1 MSFAFK
7 TIAMSRGLLLTA
19 TLLSVGPFIRVARA
33 EEHFGQVQLRAVVR
47 ASTAIRVTPT
57 ALASNLDIDGDAAS
71 GPIATIHVFS
81 NTRYRIRLFSDNWV
95 TEGGTDP
102 MYFLRQAGTSA
113 ADAGGSLGERIHY
126 ALTFDGQGI
135 VPDTEGS
142 YLVVFGEPT
151 GNVGRTASL
160 NIVIQGNDNYSAGVY
175 SDFLTITVSPDTSFP
190 IN

>member
-1 MSFAFK
+1 
-7 TIAMSRGLLLTA
+7 
-19 TLLSVGPFIRVARA
+19 
-33 EEHFGQVQLRAVVR
+33 
-47 ASTAIRVTPT
+47 
-57 ALASNLDIDGDAAS
+57 
-71 GPIATIHVFS
+71 
-81 NTRYRIRLFSDNWV
+81 
-95 TEGGTDP
+95 
-102 MYFLRQAGTSA
+102 
-113 ADAGGSLGERIHY
+113 LGERIHY

-142 YLVVFGEPT
+142 YLVIFGEPT